1 MLGGELAGLRVLA
14 PSVVAVGE
22 PFTITVRSEDHNLN
36 RARGA
41 LPAYEVRL
49 DDRVVANVAAGGE
62 ALAVVPDL
70 RLAQPGTY
78 RFTVRD
84 AAGRF
89 TATSNPVWAL
99 ASPEWRVFWG
109 EMHGHTDFAEGQ
121 GSPDAFFRYAREDSR
136 LDFATLTEHDFW
148 TDDAEWAAMKELT
161 RRSTEDGRLIAFLG
175 YEWTA
180 TPDRG
185 GHHNV
190 FFRTPDRD
198 RVPIQV
204 ANRLPMLYDGLR
216 RGNKPD
222 DLLVIPHAHSA
233 GDWTQSDPD
242 LERLAE
248 IYSSHGTFEWYGNMF
263 LRNGFD
269 IGFVGG
275 SDDHRAMPG
284 GPHGKNQSSMLGIPG
299 LAAAMA
305 PAKTADALF
314 DALRSRRTYATSGQR
329 ILLDARLNGTAPGQ
343 RQADAPRRQIQA
355 KVSGTAPI
363 ERIDV
368 IRNGQ
373 VVFSRD
379 YATAP
384 LGVEVDAPGRLR
396 VAVRRLHARPD
407 RQPAALPHLAGHA
420 RGDRR
425 QGARRRAHRPRQ
437 PPARPARGRSGQ
449 PQQDALLDPHP
460 RAARHDPALARRRVG
475 VDPLRFELE
484 PTREYG
490 YGQGG
495 VRQPAEIPGGT
506 VELSLGKL
514 ERRQGRARP
523 SRSSEYTDRITL
535 HVIDAA
541 APLDQEFEFTDLDGI
556 APGDYYYVRVNQL
569 DGGRAWS
576 SPWWVG
582 EKRSERYPVGRAAAR
597 SDAMKTIRYDDIAAL
612 AEQVTGEFG
621 PWSEPVSV
629 TQDMINRFADLSG
642 DDEWI
647 HVDVERARRE
657 SPFGGPIAHG
667 FLTISLFPKV
677 RPGRRLR
684 DRRPRQPHQLRR
696 RSVALPRPRCRQDRA
711 SRRGRGSPRRGRAR
725 AAPWSRTTS
734 RCGWSKSGALAMV
747 CRPLV
752 IYMHPVVEARDGGR

>member
-1 MLGGELAGLRVLA
+1 MASRRSSSPPIACLLPIYVDLGDGNLLTPHWPSLQVLGGELAGLRVLA

-22 PFTITVRSEDHNLN
+22 PFTLTVRSEDHNLN

-49 DDRVVANVAAGGE
+49 DDQVVANVAAGGE

-84 AAGRF
+84 AAGRM

-198 RVPIQV
+198 RVPIQI

-216 RGNKPD
+216 RGNQPD

-269 IGFVGG
+269 VGFVGG

-305 PAKTADALF
+305 PEKTPDALF
-314 DALRSRRTYATSGQR
+314 DALRARRTYATSGQR
-329 ILLDARLNGTAPGQ
+329 ILLDARLNGIGPGQ
-343 RQADAPRRQIQA
+343 RQPDAPRRQIQA

-368 IRNGQ
+368 IRNSE

-384 LGVEVDAPGRLR
+384 LQSKSTPPGRLR
-396 VAVRRLHARPD
+396 VAVRGLHARPD
-407 RQPAALPHLAGHA
+407 RQSAALPHLAGHA
-420 RGDRR
+420 RGDRG
-425 QGARRRAHRPRQ
+425 QGAARRAHRPRQ

-449 PQQDALLDPHP
+449 PKPDALLDPHARTP
-460 RAARHDPALARRRVG
+460 RLDPARARGRLGVDHAALRARAHQGVRLRPGRRAPGGQPPRRLDRDVPRPARRR
-475 VDPLRFELE
+475 
-484 PTREYG
+484 
-490 YGQGG
+490 QGG
-495 VRQPAEIPGGT
+495 AQIA
-506 VELSLGKL
+506 VE
-514 ERRQGRARP
+514 Q
-523 SRSSEYTDRITL
+523 YTDRITL
-535 HVIDAA
+535 HVVDAA

-556 APGDYYYVRVNQL
+556 APVTTTMC
-569 DGGRAWS
+569 ASTS
-576 SPWWVG
+576 STAG
-582 EKRSERYPVGRAAAR
+582 A
-597 SDAMKTIRYDDIAAL
+597 
-612 AEQVTGEFG
+612 
-621 PWSEPVSV
+621 
-629 TQDMINRFADLSG
+629 
-642 DDEWI
+642 
-647 HVDVERARRE
+647 
-657 SPFGGPIAHG
+657 
-667 FLTISLFPKV
+667 
-677 RPGRRLR
+677 
-684 DRRPRQPHQLRR
+684 
-696 RSVALPRPRCRQDRA
+696 
-711 SRRGRGSPRRGRAR
+711 RGRAR
-725 AAPWSRTTS
+725 GGWATTGPAAPEAGS
-734 RCGWSKSGALAMV
+734 CGNA
-747 CRPLV
+747 
-752 IYMHPVVEARDGGR
+752 E

>member
-1 MLGGELAGLRVLA
+1 M
-14 PSVVAVGE
+14 
-22 PFTITVRSEDHNLN
+22 
-36 RARGA
+36 
-41 LPAYEVRL
+41 
-49 DDRVVANVAAGGE
+49 
-62 ALAVVPDL
+62 
-70 RLAQPGTY
+70 
-78 RFTVRD
+78 RD

-269 IGFVGG
+269 VGFIGG

-305 PAKTADALF
+305 PSKTPDALF
-314 DALRSRRTYATSGQR
+314 DALRARRTYATSGQR
-329 ILLDARLNGTAPGQ
+329 ILLDARLNGTGPGQ

-368 IRNGQ
+368 IRNGRGGVLARLRDRRASASKSTLQ
-373 VVFSRD
+373 VGFESQSDVFTLDQIDNPRP
-379 YATAP
+379 YRIWQGTLEVTGAKV
-384 LGVEVDAPGRLR
+384 LGVARTGLDNRLLDQLEVD
-396 VAVRRLHARPD
+396 
-407 RQPAALPHLAGHA
+407 PANPNKM
-420 RGDRR
+420 RFSIRT
-425 QGARRRAHRPRQ
+425 
-437 PPARPARGRSGQ
+437 RGRRDTIQLS
-449 PQQDALLDPHP
+449 LDG
-460 RAARHDPALARRRVG
+460 ASASTT
-475 VDPLRFELE
+475 LRFELE

-495 VRQPAEIPGGT
+495 VRQPAEHPGRRGRA
-506 VELSLGKL
+506 VPRRAR
-514 ERRQGRARP
+514 RRQGRARP

-535 HVIDAA
+535 HVVDAA
-541 APLDQEFEFTDLDGI
+541 APLDQEFEFTDLEGI

-582 EKRSERYPVGRAAAR
+582 EK
-597 SDAMKTIRYDDIAAL
+597 
-612 AEQVTGEFG
+612 
-621 PWSEPVSV
+621 
-629 TQDMINRFADLSG
+629 
-642 DDEWI
+642 
-647 HVDVERARRE
+647 
-657 SPFGGPIAHG
+657 
-667 FLTISLFPKV
+667 
-677 RPGRRLR
+677 
-684 DRRPRQPHQLRR
+684 
-696 RSVALPRPRCRQDRA
+696 PRPSSQTGA
-711 SRRGRGSPRRGRAR
+711 GSGR
-725 AAPWSRTTS
+725 
-734 RCGWSKSGALAMV
+734 
-747 CRPLV
+747 
-752 IYMHPVVEARDGGR
+752 

>member
-1 MLGGELAGLRVLA
+1 M
-14 PSVVAVGE
+14 
-22 PFTITVRSEDHNLN
+22 
-36 RARGA
+36 
-41 LPAYEVRL
+41 
-49 DDRVVANVAAGGE
+49 
-62 ALAVVPDL
+62 
-70 RLAQPGTY
+70 
-78 RFTVRD
+78 RD

-89 TATSNPVWAL
+89 SATSNPVWAL
-99 ASPEWRVFWG
+99 AAPEWRVFWG

-121 GSPDAFFRYAREDSR
+121 GSPDAFFRCAREDSR

-161 RRSTEDGRLIAFLG
+161 ERSTEDGRLIAFLG

-190 FFRTPDRD
+190 FFRNPDND

-216 RGNKPD
+216 QGNKPE

-269 IGFVGG
+269 VGFVGA
-275 SDDHRAMPG
+275 SDDHRALPG
-284 GPHGKNQSSMLGIPG
+284 SPHGNNQSSMLGIPG

-305 PAKTADALF
+305 PAKTADSMF
-314 DALRSRRTYATSGQR
+314 DALRARRTYATSGQR
-329 ILLDARLNGTAPGQ
+329 ILLDARLNGGQPGQ
-343 RQADAPRRQIQA
+343 RQADAPKRQILS

-368 IRNGQ
+368 IRNSQ

-384 LGVEVDAPGRLR
+384 LESKSTLQVGFESSSEVFTLDKIDNPRPYRIWKGT
-396 VAVRRLHARPD
+396 RR
-407 RQPAALPHLAGHA
+407 GH
-420 RGDRR
+420 RR
-425 QGARRRAHRPRQ
+425 QGARRRSRRARQ
-437 PPARPARGRSGQ
+437 PTARPDRGRSGQ
-449 PQQDALLDPHP
+449 SQQDALLDPHP
-460 RAARHDPALARRRVG
+460 RPARQHPARARRARRRRRGCTSSSSPPRSTATARVASG
-475 VDPLRFELE
+475 R
-484 PTREYG
+484 
-490 YGQGG
+490 
-495 VRQPAEIPGGT
+495 PADIPGAA
-506 VELSLGKL
+506 VELSLDGARSRPA
-514 ERRQGRARP
+514 RRTRCRSRNTSTASP
-523 SRSSEYTDRITL
+523 SRWSTRRRRI
-535 HVIDAA
+535 
-541 APLDQEFEFTDLDGI
+541 DQEIEFTDLDGV
-556 APGDYYYVRVNQL
+556 APGDYYYVRVTQL
-569 DGGRAWS
+569 DGGQAWT

-582 EKRSERYPVGRAAAR
+582 DKPAKDRVDRGREGL
-597 SDAMKTIRYDDIAAL
+597 MKTIRYDDIAAL
-612 AEQVTGEFG
+612 QAQVTGEFG
-621 PWSEPVSV
+621 PWSDPVLV

-667 FLTISLFPKV
+667 FLTVSLFPKV
-677 RPGRRLR
+677 RPGGGFEIVGHGNRTNYGVDRLR
-684 DRRPRQPHQLRR
+684 FLSPVPAGSNVEC
-696 RSVALPRPRCRQDRA
+696 RSRFA
-711 SRRGRGSPRRGRAR
+711 
-725 AAPWSRTTS
+725 
-734 RCGWSKSGALAMV
+734 
-747 CRPLV
+747 
-752 IYMHPVVEARDGGR
+752 EARERERAGR

>member
-1 MLGGELAGLRVLA
+1 MMGLTGPHGGHRGAKPTPAFKVEGEPLQPGDTITIVYGDKSGGSRGVKTQFFATDRLLLPIYVDLGDGNLLTPHWPSLQVLGGELAGLRVLA

-22 PFTITVRSEDHNLN
+22 PFTLTVRSEDHNLN

-70 RLAQPGTY
+70 SLAQPGTY

-84 AAGRF
+84 AAGRM

-109 EMHGHTDFAEGQ
+109 ETHGHTDFAEGQ

-216 RGNKPD
+216 RGNQPD

-269 IGFVGG
+269 VGFVGG

-305 PAKTADALF
+305 PEKTPDALF
-314 DALRSRRTYATSGQR
+314 DALRARRTYATSGQR
-329 ILLDARLNGTAPGQ
+329 ILLDARLNGTGPGQ

-379 YATAP
+379 YATAALGP
-384 LGVEVDAPGRLR
+384 KSTLQVGFESQSDVFTLDQIDNPRPYRIWQGTLEVTGAKVLGVARTGLDNRLLDQLEVD
-396 VAVRRLHARPD
+396 
-407 RQPAALPHLAGHA
+407 PANPNKM
-420 RGDRR
+420 RFSIRT
-425 QGARRRAHRPRQ
+425 
-437 PPARPARGRSGQ
+437 RGRRDSIQ
-449 PQQDALLDPHP
+449 LALDG
-460 RAARHDPALARRRVG
+460 ASASTA
-475 VDPLRFELE
+475 LRFELE
-484 PTREYG
+484 PTKEYG

-495 VRQPAEIPGGT
+495 VRQPASIPGGT

-514 ERRQGRARP
+514 ADGKAEHTFEVG
-523 SRSSEYTDRITL
+523 EYVDRITL
-535 HVIDAA
+535 HMIDAA
-541 APLDQEFEFTDLDGI
+541 APLDQEFEFTDLDGV

-582 EKRSERYPVGRAAAR
+582 EK
-597 SDAMKTIRYDDIAAL
+597 
-612 AEQVTGEFG
+612 
-621 PWSEPVSV
+621 
-629 TQDMINRFADLSG
+629 
-642 DDEWI
+642 
-647 HVDVERARRE
+647 
-657 SPFGGPIAHG
+657 
-667 FLTISLFPKV
+667 
-677 RPGRRLR
+677 
-684 DRRPRQPHQLRR
+684 PRQPQTGAG
-696 RSVALPRPRCRQDRA
+696 S
-711 SRRGRGSPRRGRAR
+711 GR
-725 AAPWSRTTS
+725 
-734 RCGWSKSGALAMV
+734 
-747 CRPLV
+747 
-752 IYMHPVVEARDGGR
+752 

>member
-1 MLGGELAGLRVLA
+1 MMGLTGPHGGHRGAKPTPAFKVEGEALQPGDTITVVYGDQSGGSRGVKTQFFATDRLLLPLYVDLGDGNMLTPHWPSLQVVGGEVAGVRVLA
-14 PSVVAVGE
+14 PSVVAAGE
-22 PFTITVRSEDHNLN
+22 PFTLTVRSEDSQPQP
-36 RARGA
+36 RARRAARLRGRVSTIA
-41 LPAYEVRL
+41 WSRTSPPAAR
-49 DDRVVANVAAGGE
+49 RSRSC
-62 ALAVVPDL
+62 PDL
-70 RLAQPGTY
+70 TPRSAPAPTASPCA
-78 RFTVRD
+78 TPP
-84 AAGRF
+84 AASPRPRTRCGRSLRPSGACSGASC
-89 TATSNPVWAL
+89 TATPT
-99 ASPEWRVFWG
+99 SPR
-109 EMHGHTDFAEGQ
+109 
-121 GSPDAFFRYAREDSR
+121 ARARRTPSSATRSEDSR

-161 RRSTEDGRLIAFLG
+161 RRSTEAGRLIAFLG

-204 ANRLPMLYDGLR
+204 ANRLPMLFDGLR
-216 RGNKPD
+216 RGNQPD

-269 IGFVGG
+269 VGFVGG

-305 PAKTADALF
+305 PEKTPDALF
-314 DALRSRRTYATSGQR
+314 DALRARRTYATSGQR
-329 ILLDARLNGTAPGQ
+329 ILLDARLNGAGPGQ

-368 IRNGQ
+368 IRNNE

-384 LGVEVDAPGRLR
+384 LQSKSTLQVGFESQSDVFTLDQIDNPRPYRIWQGTLEVTGAKVLGVERTGLDNRLLDQLEVD
-396 VAVRRLHARPD
+396 
-407 RQPAALPHLAGHA
+407 PANPNKM
-420 RGDRR
+420 RFSIRT
-425 QGARRRAHRPRQ
+425 
-437 PPARPARGRSGQ
+437 RGRRDSIQ
-449 PQQDALLDPHP
+449 LALEG
-460 RAARHDPALARRRVG
+460 ASASTT
-475 VDPLRFELE
+475 LRFELE
-484 PTREYG
+484 PTKEYG

-495 VRQPAEIPGGT
+495 VRQAANLPGGSVEMSLGQLDHGKAAHDFT
-506 VELSLGKL
+506 VE
-514 ERRQGRARP
+514 Q
-523 SRSSEYTDRITL
+523 YTDRITL
-535 HVIDAA
+535 HVVDAA

-582 EKRSERYPVGRAAAR
+582 ERDAR
-597 SDAMKTIRYDDIAAL
+597 S
-612 AEQVTGEFG
+612 
-621 PWSEPVSV
+621 S
-629 TQDMINRFADLSG
+629 
-642 DDEWI
+642 
-647 HVDVERARRE
+647 
-657 SPFGGPIAHG
+657 
-667 FLTISLFPKV
+667 
-677 RPGRRLR
+677 
-684 DRRPRQPHQLRR
+684 
-696 RSVALPRPRCRQDRA
+696 RS
-711 SRRGRGSPRRGRAR
+711 
-725 AAPWSRTTS
+725 
-734 RCGWSKSGALAMV
+734 
-747 CRPLV
+747 
-752 IYMHPVVEARDGGR
+752 